1 MMRIAF
7 YTKNPSAPASMFY
20 LRALERMK
28 EIQIVVGGDFS
39 KFSVA
44 LFMTYENDLID
55 MIKIKKAY
63 PHLLV
68 GVIDPRGSQI
78 TNYLHNADF
87 LIVDSIEMKD
97 FFSALNKPIF
107 IYQEYPDVP
116 IVLPNHKEKEEIVI
130 GYHGNKA
137 HLASMFPRVTLALE
151 PLAEKY
157 KLRFVCVYNLAGGIC
172 KMGLPRNIAVEHV
185 QWSEDVYEKYLAH
198 VDIGIAPALVPVRKL
213 NKLKGKGH
221 NKGCF
226 ATSCDDYVIRFKMP
240 SNAGRAVVFGLLG
253 VPVVADFLPSFMQII
268 RDGENGLLAYSS
280 GGWYRAI
287 ESLITSPTLRNSLAS
302 NLQKDLREK
311 YSFDVQNQELLFFL
325 KQLQANCT
333 KGESLHF
340 QVETDHFISFYKE
353 VLKENALIIF
363 RNYSRK
369 IRIALRGR

>member
-1 MMRIAF
+1 MKIAF
-7 YTKNPSAPASMFY
+7 YTKKPSAPASMFY
-20 LRALERMK
+20 MGALGRMD
-28 EIQIVVGGDFS
+28 EVQIFDGDDFS
-39 KFSVA
+39 DFRVA

-55 MIKIKKAY
+55 MVKIKKKY

-78 TNYLHNADF
+78 THFLHNADF

-116 IVLPNHKEKEEIVI
+116 IIPPNHKEKDEIVI

-151 PLAEKY
+151 SLAENY
-157 KLRFVCVYNLAGGIC
+157 KLRFICVYNLAGGIC
-172 KMGLPRNIAVEHV
+172 KIGLPRNIAVEHV
-185 QWSEDVYEKYLAH
+185 QWSEDVYKKYLAH

-213 NKLKGKGH
+213 NKIKGKGH
-221 NKGCF
+221 NNGCF

-240 SNAGRAVVFGLLG
+240 SNSGRAVVFGLLG
-253 VPVVADFLPSFMQII
+253 VPVVADFLPSFMQLI

-287 ESLITSPTLRNSLAS
+287 ESLITSPALRNALAS
-302 NLQKDLREK
+302 NLQNDLRGK
-311 YSFDVQNQELLFFL
+311 YSFDAQNRELLIFL
-325 KQLQANCT
+325 MQLQSHSSN
-333 KGESLHF
+333 GENLHF
-340 QVETDHFISFYKE
+340 QLEVKHLLSNIKE
-353 VLKENALIIF
+353 VQKENILIMV
-363 RNYSRK
+363 RSYTRK
-369 IRIALRGR
+369 LRIALRGR